1 MKKRVLI
8 LGCILT
14 ILLTGCSTSKKETI
28 KLGTAGIGG
37 TYQMFGDAFTEML
50 TDKNENY
57 DVEVKSTAGSAANV
71 RLLSKGYIQ
80 MAIAQADIVN
90 DAYHGTG
97 IFKESDKYQ
106 GYSAIGTLY
115 SEACQIV
122 VRADSGIDSIDD
134 LQGKKVSVGE
144 EESGSEQNAKQI
156 LAAYGLSDKLVDEV
170 NLDYTDAAK
179 ELQDKKVDAF
189 FCTAGTQ
196 TTVISELS
204 KQCEI
209 RLLPVDPDA
218 AGKLKEAYKFYT
230 DYTIPAGTYT
240 GQTDPV
246 DTVAVNA
253 VLLASDDVSAETVK
267 DITKAL
273 FENKKELQLSL
284 PADIMPDEQT
294 AVEGIT
300 IPFHDG
306 AAAYYKE
313 NGIKVTTEKESKG
326 K

>member
-1 MKKRVLI
+1 MKKRLLV
-8 LGCILT
+8 LGCIAMV
-14 ILLTGCSTSKKETI
+14 ILTGCGSSKETI
-28 KLGTAGIGG
+28 KFGTAGIGG
-37 TYQMFGDAFTEML
+37 TYRMFGDTFTEML

-80 MAIAQADIVN
+80 LAIAQTDIVN

-97 IFKESDKYQ
+97 IFEDSQKYQ

-122 VRADSGIDSIDD
+122 VRADSDIESVDD
-134 LQGKKVSVGE
+134 LQGKKVSIGE
-144 EESGSEQNAKQI
+144 EESGSEQSAEQI

-179 ELQDKKVDAF
+179 ELQNKKIDAF

-196 TTVISELS
+196 TTVINELS
-204 KQCEI
+204 KQCDI
-209 RLLPVDPDA
+209 KLLSIDKNA
-218 AGKLKEAYKFYT
+218 SGKLKSAYKFYT

-240 GQTDPV
+240 GQTEPV
-246 DTVAVNA
+246 DTLAVKA
-253 VLLASDDVSAETVK
+253 VLLASDKVSSDTVK
-267 DITKAL
+267 DITKIL
-273 FENKKELQLSL
+273 FQNKKDLQLAL
-284 PADIMPDEQT
+284 PADVILDEKT
-294 AVEGIT
+294 ATEGVK
-300 IPFHDG
+300 IPFHKG
-306 AAAYYKE
+306 AAKYYKAH
-313 NGIKVTTEKESKG
+313 GIHVTTEKESKG